1 MQGILIDAS
10 LDDRIVI
17 HRRDINGGIS
27 KETALVAGWGPVRSN
42 SFYAID
48 PGIRLDEYLK
58 LCGGD
63 YDDEWQKMF
72 EETLKQ
78 TPDIHI
84 IEGTSD
90 TPFRFLSNRS
100 FATRATS
107 PTPITGDGP
116 EQLDV
121 PLLVG
126 SLVLDLAKE
135 RNMQFLL
142 HAPAIFG
149 RFHGFNPLVAS
160 GVEFGESISE
170 DHRDYL
176 HQIADLVNDGN
187 AGLVIFTSPDA
198 FTAPVLDVV
207 LDLQA
212 VRMLAGQIGLR
223 MAQHRV
229 DGGGVGELMTAR
241 EVAIRRATLEFIL
254 LCEIGEAE
262 LRVTGDG
269 VYEIVSDVIRTV
281 SHSAAEADAY
291 LARYVSQAC
300 VAEGEDEGSVE
311 LEVVPKETPQPEPI
325 AAGPKGRD
333 DISEKPKAD
342 DPEAFIAVMAELDAL
357 VGLEAVKTE
366 VHDLKC
372 LAAFQK
378 DLKQQRGKQERV
390 SLHLVFTGNPG
401 TGKTTVARLIGSIY
415 KSLGLLQKGHLVE
428 VGRSDLVGTH
438 IGQTEKKAREV
449 IEQAMDG
456 VLFIDEA
463 YALAVES
470 PIDYGKEAIDVL
482 LTKMENHADRLAVI
496 VAGYPEEMDSFIN
509 SNPGLHSRFSSNPRF
524 LFEDYNGE
532 ELTEIY
538 RRLAEGGGYR
548 MSEEVLEAVR
558 QRYDRIYAKR
568 DRTFGNGRVVRNDY
582 QRTIKR
588 LARRHVPG
596 RPVDME
602 IRLEDI
608 QSI

>member
-1 MQGILIDAS
+1 MQGIFIDAS
-10 LDDRIVI
+10 HDDRVVI
-17 HRRDINGGIS
+17 RRRDINNNVNEEKAFG
-27 KETALVAGWGPVRSN
+27 GWGPFRSN

-48 PGIRLDEYLK
+48 PGMRLDEYLK
-58 LCGGD
+58 LYGSN
-63 YDDEWQKMF
+63 YDNEWRKF
-72 EETLKQ
+72 LEETLKE
-78 TPDIHI
+78 TPGMRI
-84 IEGTSD
+84 IERTAD
-90 TPFRFLSNRS
+90 TPFRLLSNRS
-100 FATRATS
+100 FATRSTS
-107 PTPITGDGP
+107 PTPIAGDGT
-116 EQLDV
+116 EQLTV
-121 PLLVG
+121 PLLIG
-126 SLVLDLAKE
+126 SLVWDEAKE
-135 RNMQFLL
+135 RNMQLL
-142 HAPAIFG
+142 LSSPAIYG

-160 GVEFGESISE
+160 GVEFDKSVSE
-170 DHRDYL
+170 DQRDYL
-176 HQIADLVNDGN
+176 HQIVDLLDYHR
-187 AGLVIFTSPDA
+187 AGLVLFPHSDA

-223 MAQHRV
+223 MAQHRA

-241 EVAIRRATLEFIL
+241 EVAIRRATLEFVL
-254 LCEIGEAE
+254 LSEIGEAE
-262 LRVTGDG
+262 LRIAGDG

-291 LARYVSQAC
+291 LARYVSQAS
-300 VAEGEDEGSVE
+300 VAEGEDEEGMGM
-311 LEVVPKETPQPEPI
+311 EVVPTEVLLQPEPTP
-325 AAGPKGRD
+325 AGPKGGD
-333 DISEKPKAD
+333 NVSEKPKAY
-342 DPEAFIAVMAELDAL
+342 DPEAFEAVMAELDAL
-357 VGLEAVKTE
+357 VGLKVVKTE

-401 TGKTTVARLIGSIY
+401 TGKTTVARMIGSIY

-428 VGRSDLVGTH
+428 VGRSDLVGAYV
-438 IGQTEKKAREV
+438 GQTEKKVREV

-470 PIDYGKEAIDVL
+470 PNDYGKEAIDVL

-496 VAGYPEEMDSFIN
+496 VAGYTEEMDSFIN

-538 RRLAEGGGYR
+538 RRLAEGGGYHI
-548 MSEEVLEAVR
+548 SKEVLEAVR
-558 QRYDRIYAKR
+558 QRYDRIYAER
-568 DRTFGNGRVVRNDY
+568 DHTFGNGRMVRNDY

-588 LARRHVPG
+588 LARRHIPG
-596 RPVDME
+596 MAVDTE